1 MSGLPSHRRINALG
15 MTSPYGAVIV
25 GIFLFHNAWIAILF
39 YHAILALCVCIV
51 NRTKVSEIKKG
62 FSWSQVFLLGFPAL
76 LCGLLIYWFWPHAKT
91 DSVDLSTVL
100 HTYKLGGLAGGLFA
114 VYSILVNPILEE
126 LFWRGCSNP
135 SSRKP
140 AFIDLVFAGYHGLAL
155 TLILKPAYIIAAIGF
170 LAGVSWLFRYLKQIN
185 RGLAIPYIMH
195 LAADI
200 SIIASVWLL
209 SRT

>member
-1 MSGLPSHRRINALG
+1 MTHLASHRRIKTLG
-15 MTSPYGAVIV
+15 LFSPYGAVIV
-25 GIFLFHNAWIAILF
+25 GVFLFHNAWIAILL

-51 NRTKVSEIKKG
+51 NRTMVSEIKKG
-62 FSWSQVFLLGFPAL
+62 FSGSQAFLLGFPAL

-91 DSVDLSTVL
+91 DTIDLSTVL
-100 HTYKLGGLAGGLFA
+100 HTYELDGLAGGLFA

-126 LFWRGCSNP
+126 LFWRECWNP
-135 SSRKP
+135 SYSKP

-155 TLILKPAYIIAAIGF
+155 ALILKPVYVIAAIGF
-170 LAGVSWLFRYLKQIN
+170 LSGVSWLFRYLKQIN
-185 RGLAIPYIMH
+185 RGMAIPYIMH

-209 SRT
+209 SRN